1 MIDTEN
7 RIQCSDSK
15 GLPGVLVV
23 KNQPAKQEMGVRFLG
38 WEDPLEEVVSTQSSI
53 LAWRIP

>member
-38 WEDPLEEVVSTQSSI
+38 WEDPLEEVVSTHSSV
-53 LAWRIP
+53 LA